1 MAEIERFTALA
12 PRKGNLEPSTDS
24 GAAQALANVSGVA
37 SRLAADLRQRADEKI
52 KTEQTDAAFAD
63 AAAQTMPGVDFAFD
77 GQSAATTPRVVG
89 PGASVAA
96 AAASGAKGPPLSGS
110 RAEKAAQFKTY
121 LMQKHGVSAEFAAG
135 LVGNFAQESGFN
147 TKAIN
152 PGDGVDGSNS
162 IGIAQWNSNRARNL
176 HRFAASQG
184 RPVDDWQLQLD
195 YAMHELGTTE
205 KAAGDRLRAARTV
218 EEATAAA
225 IGFERPA
232 GWSAANPRGGHGW
245 QNRLAAAQSV
255 YGASA
260 TAGTAPAN
268 AGTPAAAAPSPV
280 TAVPGGMRV
289 TLTGAVPKL
298 TLKPKGTLG
307 NDAYNAAAIA
317 AHSARLDSAMRRQM
331 EAVALQHIDDPAG
344 LEGGLEALRAGYMEG
359 LPPEARIRLDA
370 SFEAQKFALGQE
382 AATRYRQNAESATL
396 AAFEETIDTRTR
408 NAYRLAAGDGDPAK
422 IDDYIARELA
432 SVEAEI
438 DGSNLSPLQKSR
450 AKANAAEGVTTARV
464 LGGFSAIEDPA
475 GRAAYAK
482 QFQDDYQSGEGAAAG
497 LPVATFDKINTE
509 LQQKLNQDR
518 VAATKR
524 DTALEKAVNDQIG
537 FLKKGLPV
545 GEAVRKRLQDE
556 IARTDNPELIA
567 NLNFLDGLANLQK
580 VLIAEPPQKIDAA
593 IALLKKQAQETGTT
607 EAAETTLDVLE
618 KLKTSM
624 GQALAEDPLTWA
636 DRAGVTKVEPLAFG
650 DPANPAAGPT
660 LAASLAER
668 VTDAVTVGKH
678 YGIDPKFF
686 TPAEAD
692 GFKKLLK
699 DTPLAMPSLV
709 SALSAGLGDATPKAL
724 AEISKEAPVLAQ
736 VAGLVHATGSQRV
749 AVEVAEALDLRNQPG
764 YKSALPT
771 AAKLQ
776 SATAE
781 LIGGALGGD
790 MSGQAEVFD
799 TAAALFERRALARGI
814 DMDQFDVAGSP
825 ARETYL
831 AALDEVL
838 GATTRDGVKYGG
850 VTEVNGST
858 TIAPPDIEAET
869 LQDLLDNLAG
879 DDLLFQP
886 AIGTANGVR
895 IGVDQIRNGT
905 LVRVADGRYRIATG
919 AIDAGDPLFV
929 PSPAGGYFELDI
941 RMLKKSQEGRDT
953 GGYLRRVDR

>member
-12 PRKGNLEPSTDS
+12 PRKGNLEPSTDN

-37 SRLAADLRQRADEKI
+37 SRLAADLRRRADKAI
-52 KTEQTDAAFAD
+52 VTEQTDAAFAD
-63 AAAQTMPGVDFAFD
+63 AAGQTMPGVDFAFD
-77 GQSAATTPRVVG
+77 GQSAATTPRVAG
-89 PGASVAA
+89 PPGQ
-96 AAASGAKGPPLSGS
+96 PLSGS
-110 RAEKAAQFKTY
+110 RAEKAAQFKEY
-121 LMQKHGVSAEFAAG
+121 LMQKHGISNEAASG
-135 LVGNFAQESGFN
+135 VVGNFAQESGFN

-162 IGIAQWNSNRARNL
+162 IGIGQWNSDRARNL
-176 HRFAASQG
+176 HRFAAAQG

-195 YAMHELGTTE
+195 FTMHELNSTE
-205 KAAGDRLRAARTV
+205 KSAGDRLRAARTV
-218 EEATAAA
+218 EEATAAF

-260 TAGTAPAN
+260 PAGAA
-268 AGTPAAAAPSPV
+268 AAAAPQRSPV
-280 TAVPGGMRV
+280 TAAPGGMRV
-289 TLTGAVPKL
+289 TLTGSVPPL

-331 EAVALQHIDDPAG
+331 EAVALQHVDDPQG
-344 LEGGLEALRAGYMEG
+344 LEGGLDALRAGYMEG
-359 LPPEARIRLDA
+359 LPPEAQIKLDA

-408 NAYRLAAGDGDPAK
+408 NAYRLAAGDGDPATV
-422 IDDYIARELA
+422 DAYVARELA

-438 DGSNLSPLQKSR
+438 DGSTLSPLQKSR

-475 GRAAYAK
+475 ARAAYAR
-482 QFQDDYQSGEGAAAG
+482 QFQEDYQSGEGAAAG
-497 LPVATFDKINTE
+497 LPLATFDKINTE
-509 LQQKLNQDR
+509 LQQKLNQDN

-545 GEAVRKRLQDE
+545 GDAVRQRLQDE
-556 IARTDNPELIA
+556 IAKTGNPELVA
-567 NLNFLDGLANLQK
+567 NLTFLDGLANLQK
-580 VLIAEPPQKIDAA
+580 VLIAGPPQKIDAA
-593 IALLKKQAQETGTT
+593 IAQLKKQAQETGTT
-607 EAAETTLDVLE
+607 EAAKTTLDVLDE
-618 KLKTSM
+618 LK
-624 GQALAEDPLTWA
+624 GQMAKGLAEDPLTWA
-636 DRAGVTKVEPLAFG
+636 DRAGVAKVEPLAFG
-650 DPANPAAGPT
+650 DPADPAAGPT

-668 VTDAVTVGKH
+668 VNDAVTVGKH

-709 SALSAGLGDATPKAL
+709 SALSAGLGDATPRAL

-771 AAKLQ
+771 AAKQ
-776 SATAE
+776 QAAAAS
-781 LIGGALGGD
+781 LIGAALGGD
-790 MSGQAEVFD
+790 MSGQGEVFD
-799 TAAALFERRALARGI
+799 TAAALFERRALARGL
-814 DMDQFDVAGSP
+814 DMDQFDVEGSP
-825 ARETYL
+825 ARNTYL
-831 AALDEVL
+831 QALDEVL

-850 VTEVNGST
+850 VTEVNGAT
-858 TIAPPDIEAET
+858 TIAPPDLIADT
-869 LQDLLDNLAG
+869 LQDLLSNLAP
-879 DDLLFQP
+879 DDLIFQP
-886 AIGTANGVR
+886 SIGTANGVS
-895 IGVDQIRNGT
+895 ISLDQIREGT

-919 AIDAGDPLFV
+919 AIDAGDPRFV
-929 PSPAGGYFELDI
+929 PSQTGGYFELDM
-941 RMLKKSQEGRDT
+941 RMLKKSQDGRGAIAGET
-953 GGYLRRVDR
+953 AAGRRRRTMNDAQWPR